1 MGSSARDTDAD
12 MLAQSPGLSLVV
24 VLVSSVRA
32 QQFDVSPEGGCL
44 KCGDSCLSSVQE
56 SLPGCLAP
64 ALAAAGAWAG
74 VPVPDL
80 GLTGGV
86 VTCVKDLFSASSNS
100 ASRPPS
106 PLPPGTSS
114 PGYLLLSVRRR
125 KL

>member
-1 MGSSARDTDAD
+1 
-12 MLAQSPGLSLVV
+12 MLAQSAGLSLVV

-32 QQFDVSPEGGCL
+32 QQFDVSPDGGCL

-86 VTCVKDLFSASSNS
+86 VTCVKDLFSASSS
-100 ASRPPS
+100 CKGCIESLVCCVTDS
-106 PLPPGTSS
+106 C
-114 PGYLLLSVRRR
+114 
-125 KL
+125 K